1 MQQMVT
7 RCDVKPVEL
16 RRIRAELGLTQ
27 TELGEELGVH
37 RVTVA
42 RWETGERGIPEP
54 VARLLQR
61 IRAERKR
68 KK

>member
-1 MQQMVT
+1 MVT
-7 RCDVKPVEL
+7 RCDVKSPEL
-16 RRIRAELGLTQ
+16 QRIRAEMGLTQ
-27 TELGEELGVH
+27 TELADELGVH

-42 RWETGERGIPEP
+42 RWENGERGIPEP

-61 IRAERKR
+61 IRDDKKKR

>member
-7 RCDVKPVEL
+7 RCDVKPGEL
-16 RRIRAELGLTQ
+16 RRLRAELALTQ
-27 TELGEELGVH
+27 TQLAEELGVH

-61 IRAERKR
+61 IRADKKR

>member
-7 RCDVKPVEL
+7 RCDVKPGAL
-16 RRIRAELGLTQ
+16 RRLRAGLALTQ
-27 TELGEELGVH
+27 TQLAEELGVH

-61 IRAERKR
+61 IRAEKKR

>member
-1 MQQMVT
+1 MVT
-7 RCDVKPVEL
+7 RCEVKPPEL
-16 RRIRAELGLTQ
+16 RRIRAEMGLTQ
-27 TELGEELGVH
+27 TELAEALGVH

-61 IRAERKR
+61 IRSEKKR
-68 KK
+68 KT

>member
-1 MQQMVT
+1 MVT
-7 RCDVKPVEL
+7 RCDVKPAAL
-16 RRIRAELGLTQ
+16 RRLRAELALTQ
-27 TELGEELGVH
+27 TQLAEELGVH

-54 VARLLQR
+54 VARLLVR
-61 IRAERKR
+61 IHGERKKR